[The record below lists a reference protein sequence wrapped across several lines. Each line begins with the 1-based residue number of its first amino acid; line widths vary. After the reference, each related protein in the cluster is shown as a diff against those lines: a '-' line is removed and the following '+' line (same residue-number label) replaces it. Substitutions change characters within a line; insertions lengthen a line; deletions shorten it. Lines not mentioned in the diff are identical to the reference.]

1 MWGGSLRKQK
11 VPANSEGTKGSPAR
25 RSAPALGSPG
35 GSRGEG
41 WGRKCEKPRRRRKAR
56 PGASATAPGP
66 SGPAS
71 SEGPRG
77 PRGGQRKRVPRSES
91 AATRPATWG
100 APPGGLGPNP
110 EKRLTTPPWSSSTSA
125 RPTGPGAVRARPGH
139 PAPSVRPR
147 PGKSPAL
154 SPAAAR
160 GGVGERAG
168 RKPRRPGP
176 WTCPGRNAD
185 FLSFHKYLFSSY
197 YVLVGPDVGLRAG
210 RGHGQQAW
218 QGPDPQHL
226 RLPSPSPSVSE
237 GASQSPNSSP
247 ARPAPPSPPFRVF
260 RVTEQLLL

>member
-35 GSRGEG
+35 GSRDEG

-56 PGASATAPGP
+56 PGASARAPGP

-125 RPTGPGAVRARPGH
+125 RPTGPGAGRARPGH

-185 FLSFHKYLFSSY
+185 FLSFHKSSLCTPRKPGFTDDKGKTPFAP
-197 YVLVGPDVGLRAG
+197 LVQPHSIPQEVIPQGKLCPIPGEM
-210 RGHGQQAW
+210 GH
-218 QGPDPQHL
+218 
-226 RLPSPSPSVSE
+226 PSV
-237 GASQSPNSSP
+237 
-247 ARPAPPSPPFRVF
+247 
-260 RVTEQLLL
+260 